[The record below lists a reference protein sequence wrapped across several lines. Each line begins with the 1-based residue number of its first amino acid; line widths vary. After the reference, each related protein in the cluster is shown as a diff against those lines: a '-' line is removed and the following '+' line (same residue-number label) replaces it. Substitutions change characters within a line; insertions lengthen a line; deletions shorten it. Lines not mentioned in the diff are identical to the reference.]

1 MLYPNELIHKMYHNV
16 HNTRFSCL
24 RLKSKSQTAMRQ
36 TLPALSNLVLQSA
49 SVLKEF
55 VQMDSFLMMLFF
67 SKPSNCVNFFTE
79 AVI

>member
-1 MLYPNELIHKMYHNV
+1 MYHNV
-16 HNTRFSCL
+16 HNTRLSCL

-36 TLPALSNLVLQSA
+36 TLPALSNLVLQFA

-55 VQMDSFLMMLFF
+55 VQMDSFLMMLLF
-67 SKPSNCVNFFTE
+67 SKPSNCVKFFTE